1 MRYKPNPITYKSGYI
16 QNVIYRQQF
25 SSKSFRM
32 TGSRCQMFTNR
43 QLQVQGFTYF
53 EQHVFLTGSQVHLVL
68 VVIHTQV
75 DDVRQ
80 QFFVSI
86 NHLQLLLQRLTD
98 STEHM
103 IED

>member
-1 MRYKPNPITYKSGYI
+1 
-16 QNVIYRQQF
+16 
-25 SSKSFRM
+25 M
-32 TGSRCQMFTNR
+32 TGSRCQMFTKR

-75 DDVRQ
+75 DDVRKE
-80 QFFVSI
+80 FFVSI
-86 NHLQLLLQRLTD
+86 NHFQLLLQRLTD

-103 IED
+103 IEYQIAVPLLRQLIYL